1 MISTKAAVILKRDS
15 KTLPHW
21 PNRQP
26 LALWAITVWE
36 AYERERERERERAF
50 RTFIFSDCRKRERE
64 KERDALRSTGLSVDV
79 NVTWTEWAFYFFF
92 LLISIKIYILLSKRR
107 DLSEKATDYYDY
119 VVVDLTICYC
129 ISTTLAVHQYVFCMT
144 KLALSFLYNDRSYFL
159 TFKKSYPF
167 FNFHYFYLDLAWVI
181 WLKKCSEIYK

>member
-1 MISTKAAVILKRDS
+1 MKRDS

-26 LALWAITVWE
+26 LALWAIRVWE
-36 AYERERERERERAF
+36 AYERERESLSYFYIF
-50 RTFIFSDCRKRERE
+50 RLQKKRER
-64 KERDALRSTGLSVDV
+64 KRDALMSTGLSVDV
-79 NVTWTEWAFYFFF
+79 NVTWAEWAFYFFF

-119 VVVDLTICYC
+119 DVVDLTICYC

-144 KLALSFLYNDRSYFL
+144 KLALSFLYNDRSDLL

-167 FNFHYFYLDLAWVI
+167 FNFHYFYLDSVWVI